1 MAKNLNL
8 IVCGAGGRMGTA
20 VVRAIQ
26 QSAGMAL
33 VAAIDKPGS
42 PRLGKDAGEI
52 SAAGNLGITVS
63 DKIEPYLKPGTVII
77 DFTRP
82 EASLTYIR
90 AAAKKAVPIVIGTTG
105 FDPRQIAEIKRLSRR
120 TPALL
125 SANTSLGVN
134 VLVSL
139 LGTAAKMLGD
149 DYDVE
154 IVEAHHRFKK
164 DAPSGTAL
172 ALGRAITGALSR
184 DLDKVGIHGRKGIV
198 GERSK
203 KEIALLS
210 VRAGDIVGEHTV
222 IFGGIGERLEF
233 IHRAHSRDTFAHGA
247 IRAAQWLA
255 RQNARTVRDARRVAV
270 IKRPSSHAQFFPSD
284 HASCPISQTRKKVAF
299 CHPASR
305 PFRRVAFTHA
315 RHVQL

>member
-1 MAKNLNL
+1 MAAKNLNL
-8 IVCGAGGRMGTA
+8 IVCGVGGRMGTA
-20 VVRAIQ
+20 LVRAIQ
-26 QSAGMAL
+26 QHTGVKL
-33 VAAIDKPGS
+33 VAGIDKTGS

-52 SAAGNLGITVS
+52 AAAGHLGVTIS
-63 DKIEPYLKPGTVII
+63 DKIEPYLNLDTVII

-82 EASLTYIR
+82 EASLTYLR
-90 AAAKKAVPIVIGTTG
+90 AAAKKAVPVVIATTG
-105 FDPRQIAEIKRLSRR
+105 FDPRQSAEIKRLSRR
-120 TPALL
+120 TPTLL

-139 LGTAAKMLGD
+139 LGTAAKMLGE
-149 DYDVE
+149 DYDIE
-154 IVEAHHRFKK
+154 IIEAHQRFKK

-172 ALGRAITGALSR
+172 ALGRSVAGALNR
-184 DLDKVGIHGRKGIV
+184 DLDKVSLHGRKGMI

-255 RQNARTVRDARRVAV
+255 RQKPGLYGMQDV
-270 IKRPSSHAQFFPSD
+270 
-284 HASCPISQTRKKVAF
+284 
-299 CHPASR
+299 
-305 PFRRVAFTHA
+305 
-315 RHVQL
+315 LGL

>member
-1 MAKNLNL
+1 M
-8 IVCGAGGRMGTA
+8 GGA

-26 QSAGMAL
+26 QSRDIKL
-33 VAAIDKPGS
+33 VAAVDKPNS
-42 PRLGKDAGEI
+42 TRVGKDAGEVA
-52 SAAGNLGITVS
+52 SAGHLGIEVS
-63 DKIEPYLKPGTVII
+63 AGIEPYLTAQSVVI
-77 DFTRP
+77 DFTNP
-82 EASLTYIR
+82 EASLGFLR
-90 AAAKKAVPIVIGTTG
+90 AASKKRAPVVIATTG
-105 FDPRQIAEIKRLSRR
+105 FNPKQLAEIKRLSKR
-120 TPALL
+120 TPTLL

-139 LGTAAKMLGD
+139 LGKAAKMLGD

-172 ALGRAITGALSR
+172 ALGRSVAQALNR
-184 DLDKVGIHGRKGIV
+184 DLEKIGINGRKGIV

-203 KEIALLS
+203 KEIALFS

-233 IHRAHSRDTFAHGA
+233 IHRAHSRDTFARGA

-255 RQNARTVRDARRVAV
+255 
-270 IKRPSSHAQFFPSD
+270 KRKPGLYGMQD
-284 HASCPISQTRKKVAF
+284 VLGL
-299 CHPASR
+299 
-305 PFRRVAFTHA
+305 V
-315 RHVQL
+315 

>member
-1 MAKNLNL
+1 M
-8 IVCGAGGRMGTA
+8 GGA

-26 QSAGMAL
+26 QSRDIKL
-33 VAAIDKPGS
+33 VAAVDKPNS
-42 PRLGKDAGEI
+42 TRVGKDAGEVA
-52 SAAGNLGITVS
+52 SAGHLGIEVS
-63 DKIEPYLKPGTVII
+63 DGIEPYLTAQSVVI
-77 DFTRP
+77 DFTNP
-82 EASLTYIR
+82 EASLGFLR
-90 AAAKKAVPIVIGTTG
+90 AASKKRVPVVIATTG
-105 FDPRQIAEIKRLSRR
+105 FNPKQLAEITRVSKR
-120 TPALL
+120 TATLL

-139 LGTAAKMLGD
+139 LGKAAKMLGD

-172 ALGRAITGALSR
+172 ALGRSVAQALNR
-184 DLDKVGIHGRKGIV
+184 DLEKIGINGRKGIV

-203 KEIALLS
+203 KEIGLFS

-233 IHRAHSRDTFAHGA
+233 IHRAHSRDTFARGA

-255 RQNARTVRDARRVAV
+255 
-270 IKRPSSHAQFFPSD
+270 KRKPGLYGMQD
-284 HASCPISQTRKKVAF
+284 VLGL
-299 CHPASR
+299 
-305 PFRRVAFTHA
+305 V
-315 RHVQL
+315 

>member
-1 MAKNLNL
+1 M
-8 IVCGAGGRMGTA
+8 GGA

-26 QSAGMAL
+26 ASDDCRL

-42 PRLGKDAGEI
+42 ARVGKDAGEI
-52 SAAGNLGITVS
+52 SAAGPLGVTVTDS
-63 DKIEPYLKPGTVII
+63 LESALGLKSVII
-77 DFTRP
+77 DFSNP
-82 EASLTYIR
+82 AASLEFLR
-90 AAAKKAVPIVIGTTG
+90 SAAKKHVPVVIATTG
-105 FDPRQIAEIKRLSRR
+105 FDDKQLAEIKRLALR
-120 TPALL
+120 TPTLL

-139 LGTAAKMLGD
+139 LGKAAKMLGD

-172 ALGRAITGALSR
+172 ALGRAVAAALGR
-184 DLDKVGIHGRKGIV
+184 DLDKVVVNGRRGIV
-198 GERSK
+198 GERGK

-233 IHRAHSRDTFAHGA
+233 IHRAHSRDTFARGA
-247 IRAAQWLA
+247 LRAAQWLA
-255 RQNARTVRDARRVAV
+255 MQKPGLYGMQDV
-270 IKRPSSHAQFFPSD
+270 
-284 HASCPISQTRKKVAF
+284 
-299 CHPASR
+299 
-305 PFRRVAFTHA
+305 
-315 RHVQL
+315 LGL

>member
-20 VVRAIQ
+20 VVRALVQ
-26 QSAGMAL
+26 TAGMAL

-52 SAAGNLGITVS
+52 SGARNLGIIVS
-63 DKIEPYLKPGTVII
+63 DNIEPYLQPGSVII

-82 EASLTYIR
+82 EASLNYLR
-90 AAAKKAVPIVIGTTG
+90 AAAKKAVPIVIATTG
-105 FDPRQIAEIKRLSRR
+105 FDPRQTAEIRRLSRR
-120 TPALL
+120 TPVIL

-139 LGTAAKMLGD
+139 LGKAAKMLGD

-172 ALGRAITGALSR
+172 ALGRAVAGALNR
-184 DLDKVGIHGRKGIV
+184 DLAKVGIHGRRGIM

-233 IHRAHSRDTFAHGA
+233 IHRAHSRDTFAKGA
-247 IRAAQWLA
+247 IRAAEWLA
-255 RQNARTVRDARRVAV
+255 RQKPGLYGMRDV
-270 IKRPSSHAQFFPSD
+270 
-284 HASCPISQTRKKVAF
+284 
-299 CHPASR
+299 
-305 PFRRVAFTHA
+305 
-315 RHVQL
+315 LGL

>member
-1 MAKNLNL
+1 M
-8 IVCGAGGRMGTA
+8 
-20 VVRAIQ
+20 
-26 QSAGMAL
+26 
-33 VAAIDKPGS
+33 
-42 PRLGKDAGEI
+42 
-52 SAAGNLGITVS
+52 
-63 DKIEPYLKPGTVII
+63 
-77 DFTRP
+77 
-82 EASLTYIR
+82 
-90 AAAKKAVPIVIGTTG
+90 PIVIATTG
-105 FDPRQIAEIKRLSRR
+105 FDVKQLSAIKRLARR
-120 TPALL
+120 TPTLL

-139 LGTAAKMLGD
+139 LGKAAKMLGD

-172 ALGRAITGALSR
+172 ALGRSVADALNR
-184 DLDKVGIHGRKGIV
+184 DLDKVGINGRKGIV
-198 GERSK
+198 GARSK

-255 RQNARTVRDARRVAV
+255 R
-270 IKRPSSHAQFFPSD
+270 
-284 HASCPISQTRKKVAF
+284 KK
-299 CHPASR
+299 PGLYGM
-305 PFRRVAFTHA
+305 PDM
-315 RHVQL
+315 LGI